1 MQKLLATLVII
12 SVLSPLARA
21 QSTSPSSTQQMVA
34 GSTILTGLTLEAL
47 IRANSF
53 NFQLG
58 RPLDYLPLSKRI
70 EVQRF
75 GAMSLRNAH
84 RVTIY
89 AELTNAASA
98 HKFAI
103 SEISLKHS
111 EVLSRLN
118 GSTPANETARLN
130 ARLRTLANSL
140 QELLQLSKA
149 EINHRFGSGLPRTVK
164 INLNRQSKIHNISG
178 LDFFGDRIV
187 KDCDARITSVRVL
200 SRFHNTRVI
209 TAMRYTRNGVIAFG
223 TIAALGLLT
232 VEENSAALTAA
243 RRNEELAR
251 MMVERNSR

>member
-1 MQKLLATLVII
+1 MKRFTDLLI
-12 SVLSPLARA
+12 VLSLFLSVAH
-21 QSTSPSSTQQMVA
+21 SSGPSSTQQMVA
-34 GSTILTGLTLEAL
+34 GSAALTGLTLEAL

-53 NFQLG
+53 KFN
-58 RPLDYLPLSKRI
+58 LSRSSDLRLLSERI
-70 EVQRF
+70 KAQRF
-75 GAMSLRNAH
+75 GQLSLSQAH

-89 AELTNAASA
+89 AELTTASSA

-118 GSTPANETARLN
+118 GSTPANEAARLN
-130 ARLRTLANSL
+130 ARLRTLARSL
-140 QELLQLSKA
+140 QELLQLSTA
-149 EINHRFGSGLPRTVK
+149 EIDRRFGRGLPRTVK

-178 LDFFGDRIV
+178 LDFFGDRIL

-223 TIAALGLLT
+223 TITALGLLT